1 MFCTNCGASINVDA
15 IFCSKCGNKI
25 WKDETQPPSIDATP
39 ATAKPKQGMKPMHYI
54 TIGVLAIVVIFG
66 GMMYFNSGGNG
77 GGGGFGIN
85 NNRVQC
91 LSCNGTGLVRCTFV
105 HRIEWGTGAFGSGS
119 QECTVCGSTRAGSSH
134 ACSFCNGTGW
144 R

>member
-1 MFCTNCGASINVDA
+1 MFCTNCGVA
-15 IFCSKCGNKI
+15 IGDKVNFCSDCGQRVARG
-25 WKDETQPPSIDATP
+25 EVHPPAINPSPIN
-39 ATAKPKQGMKPMHYI
+39 AKPKQGIKPMQFI
-54 TIGVLAIVVIFG
+54 TVGVIAIVVIFG

-77 GGGGFGIN
+77 GFGN

-91 LSCNGTGLVRCTFV
+91 APCNGTGTVRCTFV
-105 HRIEWGTGAFGSGS
+105 HRIEWGTGAFGSGT

-134 ACSFCNGTGW
+134 TCGFCNGSGW